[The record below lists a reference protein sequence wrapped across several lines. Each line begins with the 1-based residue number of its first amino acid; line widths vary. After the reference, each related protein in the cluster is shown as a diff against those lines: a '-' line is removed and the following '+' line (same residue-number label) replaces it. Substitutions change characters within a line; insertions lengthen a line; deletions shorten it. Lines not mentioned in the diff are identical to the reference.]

1 MRQICFVL
9 MMSIAGIAMAAGLG
23 NLFNE
28 LSKKPVTVPQSPPK
42 LPVAPQ
48 PPKSPTQTVKK

>member
-1 MRQICFVL
+1 